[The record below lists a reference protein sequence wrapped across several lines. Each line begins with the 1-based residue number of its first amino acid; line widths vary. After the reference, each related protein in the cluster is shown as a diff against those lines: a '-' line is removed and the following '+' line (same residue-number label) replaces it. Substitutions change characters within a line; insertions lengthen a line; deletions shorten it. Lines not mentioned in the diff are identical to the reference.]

1 MFSSQ
6 GLYMNSWKPMNSW
19 KLFDNPCQMEYG
31 GFSVEICDILRGLIK
46 SYQND
51 FSMTFILRN
60 KTIESDNW
68 QRNAC
73 QAWTTVR

>member
-6 GLYMNSWKPMNSW
+6 GLYMTQPMNSW

-31 GFSVEICDILRGLIK
+31 GFSMEICDILKGLK

-51 FSMTFILRN
+51 FFMTFILRN
-60 KTIESDNW
+60 KRIESENW
-68 QRNAC
+68 
-73 QAWTTVR
+73 